1 MQHKIKG
8 RRLGRNSAHRKA
20 LMRNLSVALL
30 QHEMIKTTLPKAKEL
45 RPFVEKILTISK
57 TDNLANR
64 RLAIS
69 ILGNQ
74 AIINKLFKEIGPRVA
89 KRNGGYTR
97 IMKFGF
103 RTGDKAPMAIVELV
117 DRVIEQES
125 EQKVDDKKSTKTKA
139 KDSNSKDS
147 KAKDSKAKD
156 SDSKAPKVESKTDA
170 KKPAAKKPA
179 AETAS
184 KAKAEVK
191 KENKTEK

>member
-139 KDSNSKDS
+139 KDS